1 MKSNPP
7 PNPVPN
13 IPPSSGDDLDDFTY
27 VDVPPTRVLAPV
39 SNPRQPHPYIMSCP
53 FCLQHRSG
61 IAPSPVRSFR
71 RTTLGSPPSRLLS
84 RTQTTGRNV
93 VLTGTD
99 ASARA
104 RARERF
110 HRRKAAAMAGG
121 ATSLFHGDDHDGA
134 ASGNA
139 SFYRSGGGRSFLG
152 ESSFRGGYG
161 WRLPG

>member
-84 RTQTTGRNV
+84 RTQTGRNV

-121 ATSLFHGDDHDGA
+121 ASSLFHGDDHDGA